1 MVQGNEFIT
10 NVWLGLGYLREGHRN
25 KGSGNY
31 IDSSRQQHLLT
42 LIETAVPLLQVAREA
57 TSVVC
62 KTV

>member
-31 IDSSRQQHLLT
+31 INPSRQHLLT
-42 LIETAVPLLQVAREA
+42 LIKTAVPLLQVAREA